1 MNDQVFFRETE
12 ISPILKTKQ
21 NKIMTLSSI
30 ENTQAFLDNPKFWLK
45 KCSEKNLSKDLR
57 ILWTN
62 LIKKIENTSLEQNV
76 NSCLV
81 KMHRDAPYSYQVSF
95 FLLEKKVYYS
105 QFMKNILTKGIKNFF
120 QSPLYM
126 ASEKGDLKLVQFI
139 LDQEL
144 ESSWGQNN
152 HQNGKTPI
160 HIAAMNGHS
169 EVVKVLAVNDT
180 DVQLADILQGINVNG
195 WTPIQLAAMNGCTE
209 VVKVLASL
217 SKEPNSPQYGGWTPL
232 QLAAENGHTKVVKI
246 LAAQC
251 KIPNAPGHGGWTP
264 IQLAAENGHTDVV
277 KVLINFTENPN
288 APGISDGRSPLRLAV
303 SNGHSEVVKILLAC
317 KDVLNTID
325 FTQTISPLHTTT
337 SSSSLQHLKRIRE
350 IDFTENNHSDAVKL
364 ALVTG
369 SPQTMLPV
377 SYRQN
382 FAAKRRSYTPM
393 VRRRNALAP
402 MNSDFSVSPEKSK
415 ISFKTTT
422 SQLTFDPH
430 SPPCTIGLTKIRIHK
445 IPIKSEKSTSS
456 SSERSSPTNNN
467 NHVGGGQYTPYSS
480 NLYSVSKRSRQ
491 YASCRSAA

>member
-1 MNDQVFFRETE
+1 
-12 ISPILKTKQ
+12 
-21 NKIMTLSSI
+21 
-30 ENTQAFLDNPKFWLK
+30 
-45 KCSEKNLSKDLR
+45 
-57 ILWTN
+57 
-62 LIKKIENTSLEQNV
+62 
-76 NSCLV
+76 
-81 KMHRDAPYSYQVSF
+81 
-95 FLLEKKVYYS
+95 
-105 QFMKNILTKGIKNFF
+105 
-120 QSPLYM
+120 M

-393 VRRRNALAP
+393 VRRRNAMAP
-402 MNSDFSVSPEKSK
+402 MNSDFSVSAEKSK

-467 NHVGGGQYTPYSS
+467 NHGGGGQYTPYSS